1 MLLRFSSTPEQARK
15 ERFGSSEL
23 NVCPPNPA
31 NQNGRFGPLDADFAA
46 AMNADWSITG
56 TFATRHPLVHVV
68 LVTLTMHEVI
78 SALFIVCTSPG
89 DAINV
94 NANDECQACARQAQ
108 RMLPSLSPI
117 AESAYHPFSP

>member
-46 AMNADWSITG
+46 AMNADWSIKC
-56 TFATRHPLVHVV
+56 TFATRHPLARMYEMSLRYASMIIVNAVGSTRHADDARGHQRALYRVHSQMDARRP
-68 LVTLTMHEVI
+68 TLTGAAGQLHI
-78 SALFIVCTSPG
+78 GLF
-89 DAINV
+89 
-94 NANDECQACARQAQ
+94 R
-108 RMLPSLSPI
+108 
-117 AESAYHPFSP
+117 